1 VGGVWG
7 TDLEAFPVLNFSEF
21 WWGGARREGRL
32 LTRDGDEDVDTEE
45 GSIDD
50 SERSDERTAGVNGHV

>member
-1 VGGVWG
+1 M
-7 TDLEAFPVLNFSEF
+7 LNFSEF

-50 SERSDERTAGVNGHV
+50 SEGIDERTAGVDGHV